1 MIISVSA
8 QNNLWPTNHV
18 ILLSQSITQHFAILS
33 TMPSGNNPI
42 PNHVLKR
49 RRIME
54 HAMASRGGVIT
65 PAPAVAEFEIATH
78 PEHAAA
84 LLETEKNTVA
94 SFPKYRCMVAEMIKW
109 WQSNYPELYEN
120 IVFKLT
126 EEDKKNLTQHY
137 YNATHDLRY
146 DLLDPKWVK
155 LFLSGAKK

>member
-1 MIISVSA
+1 
-8 QNNLWPTNHV
+8 
-18 ILLSQSITQHFAILS
+18 
-33 TMPSGNNPI
+33 
-42 PNHVLKR
+42 
-49 RRIME
+49 
-54 HAMASRGGVIT
+54 MASGVSV
-65 PAPAVAEFEIATH
+65 PATAAAEFEIAAR

-94 SFPKYRCMVAEMIKW
+94 SFPKYRRMVAEMIKW

-155 LFLSGAKK
+155 LFLSGAKKWKDKAKKIQYSFDRPRR

>member
-8 QNNLWPTNHV
+8 QNDLWPTNHV

-42 PNHVLKR
+42 PNHVLNH

-54 HAMASRGGVIT
+54 HAMASRGGIIT

-84 LLETEKNTVA
+84 LLKTEKNTVA
-94 SFPKYRCMVAEMIKW
+94 SFPKYRFMVAEMIKW

-126 EEDKKNLTQHY
+126 EEDKKNLLQHY

-146 DLLDPKWVK
+146 DLLDPKWVT
-155 LFLSGAKK
+155 LF